1 MSVLNLP
8 SCELKFAETDG
19 RTTVWD
25 PVRMKYVAFTPEE
38 NVRQHFVNYLMSGKN
53 YPATHLMN
61 EVPLN
66 LNGLSKRCDTVAYDR
81 QLRPIAIVEYKA
93 PTVQI
98 TKHVFE
104 QITRYNLVLKVDYLI
119 VSNGLRHF
127 CVKMDYERNSFTFLH
142 DIPSYTELC
151 K

>member
-1 MSVLNLP
+1 MELNLP
-8 SCELKFAETDG
+8 TCELKFAESG
-19 RTTVWD
+19 GHITVWD
-25 PVRMKYVAFTPEE
+25 PIRQKYVAFTPEE
-38 NVRQHFVNYLMSGKN
+38 NVRQHFVSYLMTGKG

-66 LNGLSKRCDTVAYDR
+66 LNGLSRRCDTVAYDR
-81 QLRPIAIVEYKA
+81 QLRPLVIVEYKA

-98 TKHVFE
+98 SKQVFE
-104 QITRYNLVLKVDYLI
+104 QIIRYNMVLKVEYLI

-127 CVKMDYERNSFTFLH
+127 CVKMDYDNNTFSFLQ
-142 DIPSYTELC
+142 DIPSYSDIS